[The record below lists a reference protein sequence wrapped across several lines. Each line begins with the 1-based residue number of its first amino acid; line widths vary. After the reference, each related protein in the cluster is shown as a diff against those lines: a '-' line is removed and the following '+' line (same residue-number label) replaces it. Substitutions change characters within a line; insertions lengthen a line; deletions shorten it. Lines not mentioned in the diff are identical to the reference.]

1 MTTDEGRKHSPPYVS
16 YKTFDGFMTKL
27 QQHLPTRI
35 DRSYWGEM
43 FSGSTGT
50 QLMSAMRFLNLVDAN
65 ARPMPRLKL
74 LVSATTGEH
83 RAVLL
88 RQVADEAYAF
98 ALKGTLDTQNATYA
112 ELEDVF
118 KNTYRMKSDVCRK
131 CIKFFT
137 EFAKDAGIPLSPQI
151 TKKRK
156 MPRTSSGVKN
166 TTKTIGT
173 RTNENFAVPFN
184 GNKIPELLPWHQMLA
199 DKFPHFDP
207 TWNDELKK
215 KWFEAYFELFKIN
228 PHRSE

>member
-1 MTTDEGRKHSPPYVS
+1 MTTEEGRKHSPPYVS
-16 YKTFDGFMTKL
+16 YKTFESFMTKL
-27 QQHLPTRI
+27 QQQLPTRI

-50 QLMSAMRFLNLVDAN
+50 QLMSAMRFLNLIDVN
-65 ARPMPRLKL
+65 ARPTPRLKL
-74 LVSATTGEH
+74 LTSATTGEH
-83 RAVLL
+83 RAALL

-98 ALKGTLDTQNATYA
+98 ALKGALDTQNASYA

-118 KNTYRMKSDVCRK
+118 QNTYRMKSDVCRK

-137 EFAKDAGIPLSPQI
+137 EFAKDDGIPLSPQI

-156 MPRTSSGVKN
+156 MPRSNSGTKN
-166 TTKTIGT
+166 TIKKFGI
-173 RTNENFAVPFN
+173 RTNENFVIPIKES
-184 GNKIPELLPWHQMLA
+184 KIPELMPWHQMLA

-207 TWNDELKK
+207 AWNDEIKK

-228 PHRSE
+228 PHG

>member
-1 MTTDEGRKHSPPYVS
+1 MTIDEGRKHSPPYVS
-16 YKTFDGFMTKL
+16 YKTFDSFMTKL

-43 FSGSTGT
+43 YSGSTGT
-50 QLMSAMRFLNLVDAN
+50 QLMSAIRFLNLIDAN

-83 RAVLL
+83 RAALL
-88 RQVADEAYAF
+88 RQVADDAYAF

-118 KNTYRMKSDVCRK
+118 KNIYRMKSDVCRK

-137 EFAKDAGIPLSPQI
+137 EFSKEAGIPLSPQI
-151 TKKRK
+151 TKKHK
-156 MPRTSSGVKN
+156 MPRTSSGIKSS
-166 TTKTIGT
+166 TKKVGT
-173 RTNENFAVPFN
+173 RTNENFSVPFN
-184 GNKIPELLPWHQMLA
+184 GNKMPELLPWHQMLA

-207 TWNDELKK
+207 TWNDEIKK
-215 KWFEAYFELFKIN
+215 KWFEAYFELFKID
-228 PHRSE
+228 PRR

>member
-1 MTTDEGRKHSPPYVS
+1 MTTEEGKKHSPPYVS
-16 YKTFDGFMTKL
+16 YKTFGSFLTQL
-27 QQHLPTRI
+27 QPQPPTRI
-35 DRSYWGEM
+35 DRSIWGEM

-50 QLMSAMRFLNLVDAN
+50 QLMSAMRFLNLIDVN
-65 ARPMPRLKL
+65 SRPTARLKL
-74 LVSATTGEH
+74 LTGASGEH

-98 ALKGTLDTQNATYA
+98 VLKGTLDIQNATYA

-118 KNTYRMKSDVCRK
+118 QNTYRMKSDVCRK

-137 EFAKDAGIPLSPQI
+137 EFSKDAGIPLSPQI

-156 MPRTSSGVKN
+156 VPRTNSGTKN
-166 TTKTIGT
+166 TKKEVGI
-173 RTNENFAVPFN
+173 RTNNNLVVPV
-184 GNKIPELLPWHQMLA
+184 KETIIPELLSWHQMLA

-207 TWNDELKK
+207 AWNDEIKK

-228 PHRSE
+228 PHAK